1 MVAVLDAATGALFL
15 LAALFAWFH
24 GRSEGGRPG
33 ARFWLIAAAGL
44 LLLGIDELT
53 GAQDWAH
60 ERLHDVGV
68 PDPPLLE
75 GLDDLFMLVG
85 GIVAAAVCAW
95 YWREVMRDRR
105 ALAWFVAAAALLA
118 LAFASDSFGPTGG
131 WIPQA
136 EEGVECLAAALLVAG
151 TWTAWR
157 GVAAERR
164 AATAPPGT
172 RIA

>member
-1 MVAVLDAATGALFL
+1 MVAVLDAATGVLFL
-15 LAALFAWFH
+15 VAALFAWSH
-24 GRSEGGRPG
+24 WRGQGERPG
-33 ARFWLIAAAGL
+33 AHFWLIAAAGL

-60 ERLHDVGV
+60 ERLHDAGM

-85 GIVAAAVCAW
+85 GIIAAAVCAW
-95 YWREVMRDRR
+95 YWREVIRDRR
-105 ALAWFVAAAALLA
+105 ALAWFVASVALLA
-118 LAFASDSFGPTGG
+118 VSFASDSFGPTGG

-136 EEGVECLAAALLVAG
+136 EEGVECLAAALLAAG

-157 GVAAERR
+157 GVVAAERS
-164 AATAPPGT
+164 AAVPPGT